1 MLKIE
6 LQVCFDVL
14 INLFKFKRNFSKQ
27 KAYVMLH
34 KDLGIRT
41 LYVYNT
47 STKTVRL
54 CYVYT
59 V

>member
-14 INLFKFKRNFSKQ
+14 INLFKFKRNFSKRIRAID
-27 KAYVMLH
+27 AYVILH
-34 KDLGIRT
+34 KHLGIRT

-47 STKTVRL
+47 STKTVL
-54 CYVYT
+54 
-59 V
+59 